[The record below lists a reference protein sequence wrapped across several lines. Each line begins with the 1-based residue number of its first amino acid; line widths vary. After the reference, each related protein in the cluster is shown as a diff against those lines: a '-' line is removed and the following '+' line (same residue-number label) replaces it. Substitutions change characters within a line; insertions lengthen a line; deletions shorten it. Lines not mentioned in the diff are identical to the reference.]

1 MISKLLYKVRL
12 PGSDPGYY
20 VLAKCLPEQLEGM
33 DAGGEDGDGSLKD
46 MLGTL
51 VQFL

>member
-12 PGSDPGYY
+12 SGLVLSSL
-20 VLAKCLPEQLEGM
+20 LAKWLPEQLEGM
-33 DAGGEDGDGSLKD
+33 DAGSEELDNTLKD